1 MKNFCPEKPIF
12 THQPNAL
19 YLKKLFHLFFYR
31 AMSRFL
37 KSFINSTAGKVTLG
51 TTSLAAGTIVYLDFI
66 RSPNS
71 ANVSN
76 TYNALTKQVAPPPT
90 RSELVEKLKKTPKFD
105 MLIIGG
111 GAVGSGTALDAATR
125 GLNVCLLEKTDFAA
139 GTSSKSTK
147 MAHGGVRY
155 LEKAIFQL
163 SKAQLD
169 LVIEALNERGNMLRT
184 APHLCSVLPIMIPVY
199 KWWQV
204 PYFFMGCKMYDWF
217 AGHQNLR
224 SSTVFSR
231 EMTAAMA
238 PMLDDANIKATCVYH
253 DGTFNDSRMNS
264 TLAITAIQHGA
275 TVLNYFN
282 VEQLLKDPTSGK
294 ITGVKAKDLE
304 TGEIYDIPATS
315 VVNATGPLTDKILEM
330 DEDPLGLPP
339 KTPQLPKMVVPSSGV
354 HVVLPEYYC
363 PRDMG
368 LLDPS
373 TSDGRVMFFLPW
385 QGKVLAGT
393 TDTPLSTVPENPVP
407 FEEEI
412 QDILKE
418 LQKYIVFPVK
428 RDDVL
433 SAWSGI
439 RPLVRDPK
447 KLPKGKD
454 AAQGNTQGLVRSHL
468 ITVSDNDLVTIAGGK
483 WTTYREM
490 AEDTVNAVIK
500 KFEFEQE
507 LKPCQTKKIMLIGGD
522 DYSKNYSARLIHEY
536 RIPLKLAKHLSHNY
550 GSRAA
555 LILELY
561 QESDYNKLPITL
573 AASETF
579 LPSHLAATADNQ
591 LSFQAF
597 DEPFTIAELKY
608 SLKYEYSRTPID
620 FLARRTRLAFLNA
633 REAALAVDG
642 VVEIMR
648 QDLGWDDKTANR
660 LRAEANDFIGKMG
673 ISTKRFDVEDFVVQ

>member
-1 MKNFCPEKPIF
+1 MFRKVLNHKLTKVALAGAGVAGSTVIYLDYIRPANPPNIVTSYKPLKKEL
-12 THQPNAL
+12 PAPPSRDEL
-19 YLKKLFHLFFYR
+19 LKKLE
-31 AMSRFL
+31 
-37 KSFINSTAGKVTLG
+37 STA
-51 TTSLAAGTIVYLDFI
+51 
-66 RSPNS
+66 N
-71 ANVSN
+71 
-76 TYNALTKQVAPPPT
+76 
-90 RSELVEKLKKTPKFD
+90 FD
-105 MLIIGG
+105 VLIIGG
-111 GAVGSGTALDAATR
+111 GATGTGTAVDAATR
-125 GLNVCLLEKTDFAA
+125 GLNVCLLEKNDFAS

-204 PYFFMGCKMYDWF
+204 PYFFVGCKMYDWF

-224 SSTVFSR
+224 SSTIFSR

-238 PMLDDANIKATCVYH
+238 PMMDDANLKATCVYH
-253 DGTFNDSRMNS
+253 DGTFNDARMNA
-264 TLAITAIQHGA
+264 TLAITAIDNGA
-275 TVLNYFN
+275 TVLNYIE
-282 VEQLLKDPTSGK
+282 VKQLIKEAGK
-294 ITGVKAKDLE
+294 ITGVLAIDRETKKEYTIKAKS
-304 TGEIYDIPATS
+304 T
-315 VVNATGPLTDKILEM
+315 VNATGPFADRILEM
-330 DEDPLGLPP
+330 DADPQGLPP
-339 KTPQLPKMVVPSSGV
+339 KEPQAPRMVVPSSGV
-354 HVVLPEYYC
+354 HIVLPEYYC

-393 TDTPLSTVPENPVP
+393 TDTPLKSVPENPVP
-407 FEEEI
+407 TEEEI

-418 LQKYIVFPVK
+418 LQKYIVFPVQ
-428 RDDVL
+428 REDVL

-439 RPLVRDPK
+439 RPLVRDPS

-454 AAQGNTQGLVRSHL
+454 AASGSTQGLVRSHL
-468 ITVSDNDLVTIAGGK
+468 ITVSDSNLLTISGGK

-490 AEDTVNAVIK
+490 AQETVDTLIK
-500 KFEFEQE
+500 KNDFDGKQNST
-507 LKPCQTKKIMLIGGD
+507 LKPCQTNKIILSGGE

-550 GSRAA
+550 GSRAS

-561 QESDYNKLPITL
+561 HQSDVNKLPITL
-573 AASETF
+573 AATQDFHPSETKA
-579 LPSHLAATADNQ
+579 SEDNN
-591 LSFQAF
+591 LSYQSF

-608 SLKYEYSRTPID
+608 SLKYEYIRTPMD
-620 FLARRTRLAFLNA
+620 FLGRRTRLAFLNA
-633 REAALAVDG
+633 REALGAVDG

-648 QDLGWDDKTANR
+648 QELKWDDKTAAAMA
-660 LRAEANDFIGKMG
+660 AEAKDYIGKMG
-673 ISTKRFDVEDFVVQ
+673 ISPKRFDVEEFVVQ

>member
-1 MKNFCPEKPIF
+1 MSKIF
-12 THQPNAL
+12 QT
-19 YLKKLFHLFFYR
+19 KL
-31 AMSRFL
+31 A
-37 KSFINSTAGKVTLG
+37 KTA
-51 TTSLAAGTIVYLDFI
+51 LAAAAGVGGTIVYLDFI
-66 RSPNS
+66 RPPV
-71 ANVSN
+71 VSDLSSSYKPLRKELA
-76 TYNALTKQVAPPPT
+76 TPPT
-90 RSELVEKLKKTPKFD
+90 RESLLNKLETTPKFD
-105 MLIIGG
+105 VIVVGG
-111 GAVGSGTALDAATR
+111 GATGTGTAVDAATR
-125 GLNVCLLEKTDFAA
+125 GLNVCLLEKSDFAS

-204 PYFFMGCKMYDWF
+204 PYFFVGCKMYDWF

-231 EMTAAMA
+231 EMTSAIA
-238 PMLDDANIKATCVYH
+238 PMMDDSNLKATCVYH
-253 DGTFNDSRMNS
+253 DGTFNDARMNA
-264 TLAITAIQHGA
+264 TLAITAIDQGA
-275 TVLNYFN
+275 TVLNYME
-282 VEQLLKDPTSGK
+282 VKQLVKKDDK
-294 ITGVKAKDLE
+294 ITGVLAIDRE
-304 TGEIYDIPATS
+304 TGKEYNINATAT
-315 VVNATGPLTDKILEM
+315 VNATGPFADKLLEM
-330 DEDPLGLPP
+330 DKDPQGLPP
-339 KTPQLPKMVVPSSGV
+339 KIDQPPRMVVPSSGV

-393 TDTPLSTVPENPVP
+393 TDTPLKSVPENPIP
-407 FEEEI
+407 TEEDI
-412 QDILKE
+412 QDILQE
-418 LQKYIVFPVK
+418 LQKYIVFPVN
-428 RDDVL
+428 RTDVL

-439 RPLVRDPK
+439 RPLVRDPSTI
-447 KLPKGKD
+447 PEDEEPGS
-454 AAQGNTQGLVRSHL
+454 GSTQGLVRSHF
-468 ITVSDNDLVTIAGGK
+468 ITQSPSGLLTISGGK

-490 AEDTVNAVIK
+490 AQETVDTLVKNYDFDGKNNA
-500 KFEFEQE
+500 
-507 LKPCQTKKIMLIGGD
+507 LLPCQTNKIILAGGE

-550 GSRAA
+550 GSRAS

-561 QESDYNKLPITL
+561 HQSDYNKLPITL
-573 AASETF
+573 AANKSFEPSDDKESEE
-579 LPSHLAATADNQ
+579 NI
-591 LSFQAF
+591 LSYQSF

-608 SLKYEYSRTPID
+608 SLKYEYTRTPVD

-633 REAALAVDG
+633 REALSAVDG
-642 VVEIMR
+642 VCAIMEHE
-648 QDLGWDDKTANR
+648 LKWDEETTKKMKF
-660 LRAEANDFIGKMG
+660 EANDYIGKMG
-673 ISTKRFDVEDFVVQ
+673 ISPKRFDVEEFIVQ

>member
-1 MKNFCPEKPIF
+1 
-12 THQPNAL
+12 
-19 YLKKLFHLFFYR
+19 
-31 AMSRFL
+31 MSRFVKTPL
-37 KSFINSTAGKVTLG
+37 AKGVLASA
-51 TTSLAAGTIVYLDFI
+51 SLVGATIVYLDFI
-66 RSPNS
+66 RAPASPTLQNS
-71 ANVSN
+71 
-76 TYNALTKQVAPPPT
+76 YKPLQKQLAAPPS
-90 RSELVEKLKKTPKFD
+90 REKLIENLRSTPKFD
-105 MLIIGG
+105 VLVVGG
-111 GAVGSGTALDAATR
+111 GATGTGTALDAATR
-125 GLNVCLLEKTDFAA
+125 GLSVCLLEKNDFAS

-231 EMTAAMA
+231 EMTSAIA
-238 PMLDDANIKATCVYH
+238 PMMDDSNLKATCVYH
-253 DGTFNDSRMNS
+253 DGTFNDSRMNA
-264 TLAITAIQHGA
+264 TLAFTAIDNGA
-275 TVLNYFN
+275 TVLNYFS
-282 VEQLLKDPTSGK
+282 VEQLLKNPAGK
-294 ITGVKAKDLE
+294 VTGVKAKDVE
-304 TGEIYDIPATS
+304 TGEEFTINATA
-315 VVNATGPLTDKILEM
+315 VVNATGPLADKLLEM
-330 DEDPLGLPP
+330 DNDPQGLPP
-339 KTPQLPKMVVPSSGV
+339 KVEQPPKMIVPSSGV

-393 TDTPLSTVPENPVP
+393 TDTPLKNVPANPIP
-407 FEEEI
+407 SEEEI

-418 LQKYIVFPVK
+418 LQKYIVFPVQ

-439 RPLVRDPK
+439 RPLARDPR
-447 KLPKGKD
+447 LVPD
-454 AAQGNTQGLVRSHL
+454 NAAGTSSTQGLVRSH
-468 ITVSDNDLVTIAGGK
+468 IVYVSPSDLVTITGGK

-490 AEDTVNAVIK
+490 AQETVDTLVKNFDFDGKNAK
-500 KFEFEQE
+500 
-507 LKPCQTKKIMLIGGD
+507 LLPCQTNKIVLNGGT

-550 GSRAA
+550 GSRSS

-561 QESDYNKLPITL
+561 HESDFNKLPITL
-573 AASETF
+573 AAVKSFEPSEQ
-579 LPSHLAATADNQ
+579 TASTDNQ
-591 LSFQAF
+591 LSYQSF

-608 SLKYEYSRTPID
+608 SLKYEYIRTPID

-633 REAALAVDG
+633 REAASAVTG

-648 QDLGWDDKTANR
+648 RDLNWDDATTKRMTD
-660 LRAEANDFIGKMG
+660 EAMDYIGKMG
-673 ISTKRFDVEDFVVQ
+673 ISSKRFDVEDFVVQ

>member
-1 MKNFCPEKPIF
+1 
-12 THQPNAL
+12 
-19 YLKKLFHLFFYR
+19 
-31 AMSRFL
+31 MSRFL
-37 KSFINSTAGKVTLG
+37 KSTIGKISL
-51 TTSLAAGTIVYLDFI
+51 TSASLVGGTIIYLDFV
-66 RSPNS
+66 RPPVVADLSNS
-71 ANVSN
+71 YKPLS
-76 TYNALTKQVAPPPT
+76 KSVAKPPPS
-90 RSELVEKLKKTPKFD
+90 RAELVENLNKTKNFD
-105 MLIIGG
+105 VLIIGG
-111 GAVGSGTALDAATR
+111 GATGTGTAVDAATR
-125 GLNVCLLEKTDFAA
+125 GLNVCMLEKTDFAA

-184 APHLCSVLPIMIPVY
+184 APHLCSILPIMIPVY

-224 SSTVFSR
+224 SSTIFSR

-238 PMLDDANIKATCVYH
+238 PMMDDSNLKATCVYH
-253 DGTFNDSRMNS
+253 DGTFNDARMNA
-264 TLAITAIQHGA
+264 TLALTAVENGA

-282 VEQLLKDPTSGK
+282 VEQLLKNPQGK
-294 ITGVKAKDLE
+294 LTGVKAKDLE
-304 TGEIYDIPATS
+304 SGEIYTINATS
-315 VVNATGPLTDKILEM
+315 VVNATGPFADKILEM
-330 DEDPLGLPP
+330 DNDPEGLPP
-339 KTPQLPKMVVPSSGV
+339 KTPQPPRMVVPSSGV
-354 HVVLPEYYC
+354 HIVLPEYYC

-393 TDTPLSTVPENPVP
+393 TDTPLKSVPENPIP
-407 FEEEI
+407 SEEEI

-418 LQKYIVFPVK
+418 LQKYIVFPVQ

-439 RPLVRDPK
+439 RPLVRDPSK
-447 KLPKGKD
+447 MPKGKD
-454 AAQGNTQGLVRSHL
+454 ADPNSTQGLVRSHL
-468 ITVSDNDLVTIAGGK
+468 ITKSPSNLVTISGGK

-490 AEDTVNAVIK
+490 AEETVDTLVNSFDFDGK
-500 KFEFEQE
+500 K
-507 LKPCQTKKIMLIGGD
+507 LLPCQTNKIMLIGGD

-550 GSRAA
+550 GSRSS
-555 LILELY
+555 LILDLY
-561 QESDYNKLPITL
+561 QQSDYNKLPITL
-573 AASETF
+573 AASKSFSPSET
-579 LPSHLAATADNQ
+579 TASIENQ
-591 LSFQAF
+591 LSYQSF

-608 SLKYEYSRTPID
+608 SLKYEYIRTPID

-633 REAALAVDG
+633 REALSAVDG
-642 VVEIMR
+642 VVEIMSKELKWTPAISEKMR
-648 QDLGWDDKTANR
+648 ADAQDY
-660 LRAEANDFIGKMG
+660 IGKMG
-673 ISTKRFDVEDFVVQ
+673 ISAKRFDVEDFVVQ

>member
-1 MKNFCPEKPIF
+1 MSKYLQTVWAK
-12 THQPNAL
+12 TAL
-19 YLKKLFHLFFYR
+19 
-31 AMSRFL
+31 AS
-37 KSFINSTAGKVTLG
+37 
-51 TTSLAAGTIVYLDFI
+51 AAVVGGGVLYLDFVK
-66 RSPNS
+66 PP
-71 ANVSN
+71 
-76 TYNALTKQVAPPPT
+76 APPLDLSNSYNKL
-90 RSELVEKLKKTPKFD
+90 RKELPAPPSRADLLQQVREKKFD
-105 MLIIGG
+105 VLVIGG
-111 GAVGSGTALDAATR
+111 GATGTGTALDAATR
-125 GLNVCLLEKTDFAA
+125 GLDVCLLEKNDFAS

-184 APHLCSVLPIMIPVY
+184 APHLVSVLPIMIPVY

-224 SSTVFSR
+224 SSTIFSR

-238 PMLDDANIKATCVYH
+238 PMIDDSNLKATCVYH

-264 TLAITAIQHGA
+264 TLAISAIDNGA
-275 TVLNYFN
+275 TVLNYME
-282 VEQLLKDPTSGK
+282 VKQLLKDENNK
-294 ITGVKAKDLE
+294 LTGVLAVDRE
-304 TGEIYDIPATS
+304 TGEEFRVKATAT
-315 VVNATGPLTDKILEM
+315 VNATGPFADKILQM

-339 KTPQLPKMVVPSSGV
+339 KQEQAPKMVVPSSGV

-368 LLDPS
+368 MLDPS

-393 TDTPLSTVPENPVP
+393 TDTPLKEVPENPVP
-407 FEEEI
+407 TEAEI

-418 LQKYIVFPVK
+418 LQKYIVFPVD
-428 RDDVL
+428 RADVL

-439 RPLVRDPK
+439 RPLARDPCVVVNSDGG
-447 KLPKGKD
+447 PGS
-454 AAQGNTQGLVRSHL
+454 TQGLVRSHL
-468 ITVSDNDLVTIAGGK
+468 VHKSSTGLLTIAGGK

-490 AEDTVNAVIK
+490 AQETVDNLVK
-500 KFEFEQE
+500 DFDFGPKN
-507 LKPCQTKKIMLIGGD
+507 LLPCQTNKIILAGGE

-536 RIPLKLAKHLSHNY
+536 KIPLKLAKHLSHNY
-550 GSRAA
+550 GSRAS

-561 QESDYNKLPITL
+561 HQSDYNKLPITL
-573 AASETF
+573 AATNAF
-579 LPSHLAATADNQ
+579 HPSSKEATIDNN
-591 LSFQAF
+591 LSYQSF

-608 SLKYEYSRTPID
+608 SLKYEYIRTPID

-633 REAALAVDG
+633 REALIAVDG
-642 VVEIMR
+642 VVEIMKSE
-648 QDLGWDDKTANR
+648 LNWDDATATR
-660 LRAEANDFIGKMG
+660 LSKEAKDYIGHMG
-673 ISTKRFDVEDFVVQ
+673 ISPKKFDVEHFVVQ